1 MSKLNQHVKSDKVKW
16 IITGIVLMLILA
28 LLGGVIAMLV
38 MNRNSGEEEAAAKA
52 DQTLCLNL
60 TSIDELVGYE
70 FNEASDWTQI
80 ATEAPS
86 NGEYSAISI
95 LSIDTFSPAFDE
107 EGMFEILGTVES
119 VTVEF
124 NGTTY
129 EAAASGTDGTQHM
142 FQDAE
147 RTMYLILGTAD
158 GSFEVSDQKYG
169 CVFLGVGAGAP
180 IESFKIVSF
189 NMPATEDPADE
200 EQGEESVPAYY
211 TVTFDSNGGTEVE
224 SQIVLPGGKVVEPED
239 PTKPSLSFMG
249 WYLADQGEWD
259 STQGTCTGGVEWD
272 FNDPVTSDLVLKANW
287 L

>member
-16 IITGIVLMLILA
+16 IITGIVLVLILA
-28 LLGGVIAMLV
+28 LLGGVIAMLF
-38 MNRNSGEEEAAAKA
+38 MNRNSGEEEAAVKA

-80 ATEAPS
+80 ATEAS
-86 NGEYSAISI
+86 ADGYSAFSL
-95 LSIDTFSPAFDE
+95 LSIDTFSPAFEE
-107 EGMFEILGTVES
+107 EGMFEILGAVES
-119 VTVEF
+119 VTVEL

-158 GSFEVSDQKYG
+158 GAFEVSDQKYG
-169 CVFLGVGAGAP
+169 CVILGVGANAP
-180 IESFKIVSF
+180 VESFKIVSF

-211 TVTFDSNGGTEVE
+211 TVTFDSNGGTSVD
-224 SQIVLPGGKVVEPED
+224 SQIIVPGGKVVKPEN
-239 PTKPSLSFMG
+239 PVNPG
-249 WYLADQGEWD
+249 WVSSSGNLTEKRMI
-259 STQGTCTGGVEWD
+259 STL
-272 FNDPVTSDLVLKANW
+272 P
-287 L
+287 

>member
-16 IITGIVLMLILA
+16 IITGIVLVLILA

-80 ATEAPS
+80 ATEA
-86 NGEYSAISI
+86 SADGYFACSL

-107 EGMFEILGTVES
+107 EGMFEILGAVES

-129 EAAASGTDGTQHM
+129 EVTASGTDGTQHM

-147 RTMYLILGTAD
+147 RTMYLVLCTAD
-158 GSFEVSDQKYG
+158 GSFEVGDQKYG
-169 CVFLGVGAGAP
+169 CVILGVGSYAP
-180 IESFKIVSF
+180 VESFKIVSF

-211 TVTFDSNGGTEVE
+211 TVTFDSNGGTSVD
-224 SQIVLPGGKVVEPED
+224 SQIIVPGGKVVKPEN
-239 PTKPSLSFMG
+239 PVKSGVGF
-249 WYLADQGEWD
+249 
-259 STQGTCTGGVEWD
+259 VEWQLDGEAYD
-272 FNDPVTSDLVLKANW
+272 FDTPVTSDITLVAYYL
-287 L
+287 

>member
-16 IITGIVLMLILA
+16 IITGIVLVLILA

-38 MNRNSGEEEAAAKA
+38 MNRNSGEEEAAVKA

-70 FNEASDWTQI
+70 FDEASDWTQI

-86 NGEYSAISI
+86 NGEYSAFSI

-107 EGMFEILGTVES
+107 EGMFEILGAVES

-124 NGTTY
+124 NGMTY
-129 EAAASGTDGTQHM
+129 EVAATSTSETQHM

-147 RTMYLILGTAD
+147 RTMYFILGT
-158 GSFEVSDQKYG
+158 SDESMQVVDQIYG
-169 CVFLGVGAGAP
+169 CVSLGVGAGAP

-200 EQGEESVPAYY
+200 EQGEENVPAYY

-239 PTKPSLSFMG
+239 PTSSSAAFAG
-249 WYLADQGEWD
+249 WKLGDDYY
-259 STQGTCTGGVEWD
+259 D
-272 FNDPVTSDLVLKANW
+272 FDTPVNSDITLVAHW
-287 L
+287 M

>member
-16 IITGIVLMLILA
+16 IITGIVLVLILA

-86 NGEYSAISI
+86 NGEYFAVSI

-129 EAAASGTDGTQHM
+129 EMTASGTDGTQHT
-142 FQDAE
+142 FRDAE

-158 GSFEVSDQKYG
+158 EVFEVSDQKYG
-169 CVFLGVGAGAP
+169 CVILGVGANAP
-180 IESFKIVSF
+180 VESFKIVSF

-259 STQGTCTGGVEWD
+259 STHGTCTGGVEWD

>member
-1 MSKLNQHVKSDKVKW
+1 MKNN
-16 IITGIVLMLILA
+16 
-28 LLGGVIAMLV
+28 AMLKTFLVTLAILVLAVCV
-38 MNRNSGEEEAAAKA
+38 MAAMTEGFSNWNPYGWLGDAEEETVTPGGDPEVPDEPETPVEPEEPQA

-129 EAAASGTDGTQHM
+129 EMTASGTDGTQHT
-142 FQDAE
+142 FRDAE
-147 RTMYLILGTAD
+147 RTMYFIFMTLDESMQVG
-158 GSFEVSDQKYG
+158 DQKYG
-169 CVFLGVGAGAP
+169 CVIIGVGANAP
-180 IESFKIVSF
+180 VESFKIVSF
-189 NMPATEDPADE
+189 NMPATE
-200 EQGEESVPAYY
+200 
-211 TVTFDSNGGTEVE
+211 
-224 SQIVLPGGKVVEPED
+224 
-239 PTKPSLSFMG
+239 
-249 WYLADQGEWD
+249 
-259 STQGTCTGGVEWD
+259 
-272 FNDPVTSDLVLKANW
+272 
-287 L
+287 

>member
-16 IITGIVLMLILA
+16 IITGIALVLILA

-38 MNRNSGEEEAAAKA
+38 MNRNSGEEEAAVKA

-80 ATEAPS
+80 ATEAS
-86 NGEYSAISI
+86 ADGYSAFSL

-119 VTVEF
+119 VTIEL

-129 EAAASGTDGTQHM
+129 EMTASGTDGTQHM

-158 GSFEVSDQKYG
+158 GSFEVSDQKYD
-169 CVFLGVGAGAP
+169 CVFLGVGANAP

-211 TVTFDSNGGTEVE
+211 TVTFDSNGGTEME

-259 STQGTCTGGVEWD
+259 STHGTCTGGVEWD

>member
-16 IITGIVLMLILA
+16 IITGIVLVLILA

-80 ATEAPS
+80 ATEAS
-86 NGEYSAISI
+86 ANGYSAFSL
-95 LSIDTFSPAFDE
+95 LSIDTFSPAFE
-107 EGMFEILGTVES
+107 KEGMFEILGAVES
-119 VTVEF
+119 VTVEL

-147 RTMYLILGTAD
+147 RTMYLNLCTSD
-158 GSFEVSDQKYG
+158 GSFVVGGQKYG
-169 CVFLGVGAGAP
+169 CVILGVGAYAP
-180 IESFKIVSF
+180 VESFKIVSF
-189 NMPATEDPADE
+189 NMPATEDPA
-200 EQGEESVPAYY
+200 GEESVPAYY
-211 TVTFDSNGGTEVE
+211 TVTFDSNGGTSVD
-224 SQIVLPGGKVVEPED
+224 SQIIVPGGKVVKPEN
-239 PTKPSLSFMG
+239 PVKSGVGF
-249 WYLADQGEWD
+249 
-259 STQGTCTGGVEWD
+259 VEWQLDGEAYD
-272 FNDPVTSDLVLKANW
+272 FDTPVTSDLVLKANW

>member
-16 IITGIVLMLILA
+16 IITGIVLVLILA
-28 LLGGVIAMLV
+28 LLGGVIAMLF
-38 MNRNSGEEEAAAKA
+38 NRNSGEEEAAAKA

-86 NGEYSAISI
+86 NGEYSAFSI

-107 EGMFEILGTVES
+107 EGMFEILGAVES

-129 EAAASGTDGTQHM
+129 EMTASGTDGAQYM

-147 RTMYLILGTAD
+147 RTMYLILGTVD
-158 GSFEVSDQKYG
+158 GAFEVSDQKYG
-169 CVFLGVGAGAP
+169 FVSLGVGASAP
-180 IESFKIVSF
+180 VESFKIVSF
-189 NMPATEDPADE
+189 NIPATEDPADE

-239 PTKPSLSFMG
+239 PTSSSAAFAG
-249 WYLADQGEWD
+249 WKLGDDYY
-259 STQGTCTGGVEWD
+259 D
-272 FNDPVTSDLVLKANW
+272 FDTPVNSDITLVAHW
-287 L
+287 M

>member
-16 IITGIVLMLILA
+16 IITGIVLVLILA

-38 MNRNSGEEEAAAKA
+38 MNRNSGEEEAAVKA
-52 DQTLCLNL
+52 DQTLCLDL

-70 FNEASDWTQI
+70 FNEASDWTWI
-80 ATEAPS
+80 ATEA
-86 NGEYSAISI
+86 SADGYVACSL
-95 LSIDTFSPAFDE
+95 LSIDTFSPTFDE
-107 EGMFEILGTVES
+107 EGMFELLIAAES

-129 EAAASGTDGTQHM
+129 EMTASGTDGTQYV

-147 RTMYLILGTAD
+147 RTMCLILGTAD
-158 GSFEVSDQKYG
+158 GAFEVSDQKFG
-169 CVFLGVGAGAP
+169 CVILSVCANAP
-180 IESFKIVSF
+180 VESFKIVSF

-200 EQGEESVPAYY
+200 EQGEESVPTYY

-259 STQGTCTGGVEWD
+259 STHGTCTGGVEWD

>member
-16 IITGIVLMLILA
+16 IITGIVLVLILA

-70 FNEASDWTQI
+70 FNEAPDWTQI
-80 ATEAPS
+80 ATEALS
-86 NGEYSAISI
+86 NGEYSAFSI

-158 GSFEVSDQKYG
+158 GSFEVSDQKYD
-169 CVFLGVGAGAP
+169 CVILGVGAKAP
-180 IESFKIVSF
+180 VESFKIVSF

-259 STQGTCTGGVEWD
+259 STHGTCTGGVEWD

>member
-16 IITGIVLMLILA
+16 IITGIVLVLILA
-28 LLGGVIAMLV
+28 LLGGVIAMLF
-38 MNRNSGEEEAAAKA
+38 MNRNSGEEEAAVKA

-80 ATEAPS
+80 ATEASS
-86 NGEYSAISI
+86 NGEYSAIS
-95 LSIDTFSPAFDE
+95 LLAIDTFSPAFDE

-129 EAAASGTDGTQHM
+129 EMIASGTEGTQHT

-147 RTMYLILGTAD
+147 RTKFLILGTVD
-158 GSFEVSDQKYG
+158 GVFEVSDQKYG
-169 CVFLGVGAGAP
+169 CVRLGVGANAP
-180 IESFKIVSF
+180 VESFKIVSF

-200 EQGEESVPAYY
+200 DQGEESVPAYY
-211 TVTFDSNGGTEVE
+211 TVTFDSNGGTSVD
-224 SQIVLPGGKVVEPED
+224 SQIIVPGGKVVKPEN
-239 PTKPSLSFMG
+239 PVKSGVGF
-249 WYLADQGEWD
+249 
-259 STQGTCTGGVEWD
+259 VEWQLDGEAYD
-272 FNDPVTSDLVLKANW
+272 FDTPVTSDITLVAYYL
-287 L
+287 

>member
-1 MSKLNQHVKSDKVKW
+1 MKKN
-16 IITGIVLMLILA
+16 
-28 LLGGVIAMLV
+28 AMLKTFLVTLAILVLAVCV
-38 MNRNSGEEEAAAKA
+38 MAAMTEGFSNWNPYGWLGDAEEETVTPGGDPEVPDEPKEPTEPETPVEPEKPQA

-80 ATEAPS
+80 ATEASS
-86 NGEYSAISI
+86 NGEYSAFSI

-129 EAAASGTDGTQHM
+129 EMTASGTDGTQHM

-158 GSFEVSDQKYG
+158 GVFEVSDQKYG
-169 CVFLGVGAGAP
+169 CVSLGVGSNAP
-180 IESFKIVSF
+180 VESFKIVSF
-189 NMPATEDPADE
+189 NMPATE
-200 EQGEESVPAYY
+200 
-211 TVTFDSNGGTEVE
+211 
-224 SQIVLPGGKVVEPED
+224 
-239 PTKPSLSFMG
+239 
-249 WYLADQGEWD
+249 
-259 STQGTCTGGVEWD
+259 
-272 FNDPVTSDLVLKANW
+272 
-287 L
+287 

>member
-16 IITGIVLMLILA
+16 IITGIVLVLILA

-80 ATEAPS
+80 ATEA
-86 NGEYSAISI
+86 SADGYFACSL

-107 EGMFEILGTVES
+107 EGMFEILGAVES

-129 EAAASGTDGTQHM
+129 EVTASGTDGTQHM

-147 RTMYLILGTAD
+147 RTKFLILGTVD
-158 GSFEVSDQKYG
+158 GAFEVSDQKYG
-169 CVFLGVGAGAP
+169 CVILGVRAYAP
-180 IESFKIVSF
+180 VESFKIVSF

-211 TVTFDSNGGTEVE
+211 TVTFDSNGGTSVD
-224 SQIVLPGGKVVEPED
+224 SQIIVPGGKVVKPEN
-239 PTKPSLSFMG
+239 PVKSGVGF
-249 WYLADQGEWD
+249 
-259 STQGTCTGGVEWD
+259 VEWQLDGEAYD
-272 FNDPVTSDLVLKANW
+272 FDSPVTSDITLVAYYL
-287 L
+287 

>member
-1 MSKLNQHVKSDKVKW
+1 MKNN
-16 IITGIVLMLILA
+16 
-28 LLGGVIAMLV
+28 AMLKTFLVTLAILVLAVCV
-38 MNRNSGEEEAAAKA
+38 MAAMTEGFSNWNPYGWLGDAEEETVTPGGDPEVPDEPETPVEPEEPQA

-129 EAAASGTDGTQHM
+129 EMTASGTDGTQHT
-142 FQDAE
+142 FRDAE
-147 RTMYLILGTAD
+147 RTMYFIFMTLDESMQVG
-158 GSFEVSDQKYG
+158 DQKYG
-169 CVFLGVGAGAP
+169 CVILGVGAGAP
-180 IESFKIVSF
+180 VESFKIVSF
-189 NMPATEDPADE
+189 NMPATE
-200 EQGEESVPAYY
+200 
-211 TVTFDSNGGTEVE
+211 
-224 SQIVLPGGKVVEPED
+224 
-239 PTKPSLSFMG
+239 
-249 WYLADQGEWD
+249 
-259 STQGTCTGGVEWD
+259 
-272 FNDPVTSDLVLKANW
+272 
-287 L
+287 

>member
-1 MSKLNQHVKSDKVKW
+1 MKNLNQHVKSDKVKW
-16 IITGIVLMLILA
+16 IITGIVLVLILA

-38 MNRNSGEEEAAAKA
+38 INRNSGEEEAAAKA

-80 ATEAPS
+80 ATEA
-86 NGEYSAISI
+86 SADGYFACSL

-107 EGMFEILGTVES
+107 EGMFEILGAVES

-129 EAAASGTDGTQHM
+129 EVTASGMDGTQHM

-147 RTMYLILGTAD
+147 RTMYLVLGTAD

-169 CVFLGVGAGAP
+169 CVILGVGAYAP
-180 IESFKIVSF
+180 VESFKIVSF

-211 TVTFDSNGGTEVE
+211 TVTFDSNGGTSVD
-224 SQIVLPGGKVVEPED
+224 SQIIVPGGKVVKPEN
-239 PTKPSLSFMG
+239 PVKSGVGF
-249 WYLADQGEWD
+249 
-259 STQGTCTGGVEWD
+259 VEWQLDGEAYD
-272 FNDPVTSDLVLKANW
+272 FDTPVTSDITLVAYYL
-287 L
+287 